1 MVNNRLS
8 LSDVDKIYIK
18 ISYKYFNLSLAMI
31 LPDQYSV
38 NKYFLASSSIPFL
51 EIIIYLQFHRKTTSF
66 AFVSSITFF

>member
-8 LSDVDKIYIK
+8 LSVDKIYIK
-18 ISYKYFNLSLAMI
+18 ISYKYFNLI

-38 NKYFLASSSIPFL
+38 NKYFLASSSSPFL

-66 AFVSSITFF
+66 AFVCSIIFF